1 MALLLHQR
9 WGQGFAGS
17 QRPITSP
24 GAWEVFGF
32 PLDKHVLLKGSLC
45 HTLEPL
51 RCQWPLLWGG
61 AEPFF
66 LTGPEELLAGQDHV
80 GWALCS
86 APLSSGS
93 WANRVPRSDPEE
105 LLDSVI
111 VPRPGWR
118 YPLLG
123 RSWELALGPQPNGSM
138 NMYTARAGGLVPLG
152 ASLAGRLMA
161 CVDTRGGGVQRV
173 LLVFCRSLW
182 CLPTGGV
189 GPASENE

>member
-1 MALLLHQR
+1 MHQR

-93 WANRVPRSDPEE
+93 WANRVPRSDPEKPAR
-105 LLDSVI
+105 LSDRPL
-111 VPRPGWR
+111 PRLEIPTPGEVMGTGTR
-118 YPLLG
+118 APAQRLYERVHSPCRRLGAPRGQPG
-123 RSWELALGPQPNGSM
+123 RSAHGLCGHKRRRGAEGLACLLQVTM
-138 NMYTARAGGLVPLG
+138 VP
-152 ASLAGRLMA
+152 SYR
-161 CVDTRGGGVQRV
+161 
-173 LLVFCRSLW
+173 RSGT
-182 CLPTGGV
+182 CFR
-189 GPASENE
+189 E